1 MLDTPRLSDGR
12 FVLQS
17 EVPSIPTINL
27 KTRRQRMTEYELAD
41 LMGSVSGDSLVFIPL
56 VISLVSGYLVVAWLI
71 GSKLTKSQ
79 LYLIN
84 SLFLGMN
91 LLLGSAWVTRVQ
103 VALSYQ
109 SELLELN
116 PERAGLVGPWLIPAV
131 FILAISGITA
141 CLKFMWDV
149 RHPRT

>member
-1 MLDTPRLSDGR
+1 
-12 FVLQS
+12 
-17 EVPSIPTINL
+17 
-27 KTRRQRMTEYELAD
+27 MTEYELAD

-109 SELLELN
+109 SELLEIN